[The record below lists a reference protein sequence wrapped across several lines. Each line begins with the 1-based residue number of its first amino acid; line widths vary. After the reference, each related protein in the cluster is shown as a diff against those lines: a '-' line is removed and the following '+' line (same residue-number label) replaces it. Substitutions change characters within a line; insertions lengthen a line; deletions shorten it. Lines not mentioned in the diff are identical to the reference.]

1 MAQELRFRLNGTLYD
16 GIANPEDFGITVAE
30 EPTLGFRFVSYNN
43 DLQLI
48 GDAYAYLNGLI
59 EDSCGCE
66 LVNVGVDFKCAGQ
79 WQKLCNGYIILAE
92 CITDMDRCKITTKLY
107 DDTFSTKINNNK
119 NIPFSLR
126 CEITKNLQPVT
137 PPAYKTTVMFAPA
150 SGSYDTTNVIYS
162 IRVEDAFKHLV
173 ACMSDNLVDCVTPPF
188 ASGDYEFLAVTN
200 GRQIITSLQ
209 QIETVISF
217 EQLFIALQRKLNI
230 SISTTLQA
238 NGRPLLTIDYANTI
252 DAQTEASSIIN
263 ASGVKRKTDT
273 ARLYSRVEF
282 GNDNFYEQWQC
293 NNGDNACTFA
303 QTPFFGFREESFG
316 LLGTC
321 NKDVALELLVRDVI
335 FDTNIIEDLWVWGNQ
350 SFNNNPFIIDC
361 EEGLAGRIVAKQFD
375 PYSVG
380 QTVYNGNFNNLSVSN
395 AWLDSVPN
403 SIFQYIQGYNI
414 TDTGFIVKFDGSF
427 PETTANEFE
436 IIQSAF
442 TSLAALKAHGV
453 WYLEDFSDPN
463 NLFSVDKY
471 TVPYTGIYRFNV
483 GLVADVFR
491 DPAPPFNAI
500 FGEFGRLVNVI
511 VERYNSNEEFV
522 QRQVY
527 PFNSSASTSTAY
539 YEVLDIVF
547 VCEQGDYLIVNIQ
560 AKKQVG
566 DDTLFLQRWLESAV
580 ISGETRE
587 SFFSGSGT
595 PFQPGELKEY
605 DPCDFRGYLYDF
617 EYPLTMADIQ
627 AIVQRP
633 SAPVRF
639 SRTGTINAG
648 IQGTINQLNINSV
661 IKQQGQFTIRSNEK
675 L

>member
-1 MAQELRFRLNGTLYD
+1 MAQELRFRLNGTVYD

-30 EPTLGFRFVSYNN
+30 EQTLGFRFVSYNN

-66 LVNVGVDFKCAGQ
+66 LVSVGVEFKCAGQ

-238 NGRPLLTIDYANTI
+238 NGRALLTIDYANTI
-252 DAQTEASSIIN
+252 DAQTEAASVIN

-375 PYSVG
+375 PYSIG

-395 AWLDSVPN
+395 AWIESVPN
-403 SIFQYIQGYNI
+403 SLIQYIEGFNPVNTFTTVKKNDVIAQSFDANNI
-414 TDTGFIVKFDGSF
+414 VVTSFSGINGNFIDFNTIVSDANSNWNNTEYIVPYSGVY
-427 PETTANEFE
+427 TANLQIVRQAGF
-436 IIQSAF
+436 
-442 TSLAALKAHGV
+442 
-453 WYLEDFSDPN
+453 DP
-463 NLFSVDKY
+463 LV
-471 TVPYTGIYRFNV
+471 GNV
-483 GLVADVFR
+483 TQ
-491 DPAPPFNAI
+491 NAI
-500 FGEFGRLVNVI
+500 IRKLNSLDELVQTFIGGVVIQNYTSFSICNV
-511 VERYNSNEEFV
+511 
-522 QRQVY
+522 
-527 PFNSSASTSTAY
+527 TA
-539 YEVLDIVF
+539 II
-547 VCEQGDYLIVNIQ
+547 VCEQGDKIVADMQ
-560 AKKQVG
+560 AITQNGTSVSIAIANG
-566 DDTLFLQRWLESAV
+566 FGGQDTNFG
-580 ISGETRE
+580 ISGV
-587 SFFSGSGT
+587 
-595 PFQPGELKEY
+595 PFEPGELKEY

-633 SAPVRF
+633 SAPVKF

-648 IQGTINQLNINSV
+648 IEGTINQLNINSV

>member
-1 MAQELRFRLNGTLYD
+1 MAQELRFRLNGAVYD

-66 LVNVGVDFKCAGQ
+66 LVNVGVEFKCAGQ

-137 PPAYKTTVMFAPA
+137 PPAYKTTVMFAPV

-252 DAQTEASSIIN
+252 DAQTEAASVIN
-263 ASGVKRKTDT
+263 ASGVKRRTDT
-273 ARLYSRVEF
+273 ARLYSRIEF
-282 GNDNFYEQWQC
+282 GNENFYEQWQC

-350 SFNNNPFIIDC
+350 SFNSNPFIIEC

-375 PYSVG
+375 PYSIG

-395 AWLDSVPN
+395 AWIESVPN
-403 SIFQYIQGYNI
+403 SLIQYIEGFNPVNTFTTVKKNDVIAQSFDANNI
-414 TDTGFIVKFDGSF
+414 VVTSFSGINGNFIDFNTIVSDANSNWNNTEYIVPYSGVY
-427 PETTANEFE
+427 TANLQIVRQAGF
-436 IIQSAF
+436 
-442 TSLAALKAHGV
+442 
-453 WYLEDFSDPN
+453 DP
-463 NLFSVDKY
+463 LV
-471 TVPYTGIYRFNV
+471 GNV
-483 GLVADVFR
+483 TQ
-491 DPAPPFNAI
+491 NAI
-500 FGEFGRLVNVI
+500 IRKLNSLDELVQTFIGGVVIQNYTSFSICNV
-511 VERYNSNEEFV
+511 
-522 QRQVY
+522 
-527 PFNSSASTSTAY
+527 TA
-539 YEVLDIVF
+539 II
-547 VCEQGDYLIVNIQ
+547 VCEQGDKIVADMQ
-560 AKKQVG
+560 AITQNGTSVSIAIANG
-566 DDTLFLQRWLESAV
+566 FGGQDTNFG
-580 ISGETRE
+580 ISGV
-587 SFFSGSGT
+587 
-595 PFQPGELKEY
+595 PFEPGELKEY

-633 SAPVRF
+633 SAPVKF
-639 SRTGTINAG
+639 SRTGVINAG
-648 IQGTINQLNINSV
+648 IEGTINQLNINSV

>member
-1 MAQELRFRLNGTLYD
+1 MAQELRFRLNGTVYE

-66 LVNVGVDFKCAGQ
+66 LVNVGVEFKCAGQ

-238 NGRPLLTIDYANTI
+238 NGRALLTIDYANTI
-252 DAQTEASSIIN
+252 DAQTEAASILN

-293 NNGDNACTFA
+293 NGGDNACTFA

-350 SFNNNPFIIDC
+350 SFNSNPFIIDC

-375 PYSVG
+375 PYNIG

-395 AWLDSVPN
+395 AWIESVPN
-403 SIFQYIQGYNI
+403 SLIQYIE
-414 TDTGFIVKFDGSF
+414 GFNPVNTQFAYRSNETPNQSWSVIFGSF
-427 PETTANEFE
+427 
-436 IIQSAF
+436 
-442 TSLAALKAHGV
+442 TSFAALNGTFIKFSLPTFANSNYINNDTFRIPYPGIYTFQATIV
-453 WYLEDFSDPN
+453 LEDLGAIPDSRAGFASILRANSSDEFIERVN
-463 NLFSVDKY
+463 GLTVSALNIDRLILQVTAQLVCDAGDLIRADASVALLSPGSPL
-471 TVPYTGIYRFNV
+471 TQEILNTGIISSIEYFTQ
-483 GLVADVFR
+483 
-491 DPAPPFNAI
+491 
-500 FGEFGRLVNVI
+500 FG
-511 VERYNSNEEFV
+511 
-522 QRQVY
+522 
-527 PFNSSASTSTAY
+527 
-539 YEVLDIVF
+539 
-547 VCEQGDYLIVNIQ
+547 
-560 AKKQVG
+560 
-566 DDTLFLQRWLESAV
+566 
-580 ISGETRE
+580 
-587 SFFSGSGT
+587 GSGV
-595 PFQPGELKEY
+595 PFEPGELKEY

-633 SAPVRF
+633 SAPVKF

-648 IQGTINQLNINSV
+648 IEGTINQLNINSV

>member
-1 MAQELRFRLNGTLYD
+1 MAQELRFRLNGTVYD

-66 LVNVGVDFKCAGQ
+66 LVNVGVEFKCAGQ

-92 CITDMDRCKITTKLY
+92 CITDLDRCKITTKLY

-252 DAQTEASSIIN
+252 DAQTEAASVIN
-263 ASGVKRKTDT
+263 AAGVKRRTDT
-273 ARLYSRVEF
+273 ARLYSRIEF
-282 GNDNFYEQWQC
+282 GNENFYEQWQC
-293 NNGDNACTFA
+293 NNGDDACTFA

-361 EEGLAGRIVAKQFD
+361 EQGLAGRIVAKQFD
-375 PYSVG
+375 PYSIG
-380 QTVYNGNFNNLSVSN
+380 QTVYNGNFNNLNVSN
-395 AWLDSVPN
+395 NFIESVPN
-403 SIFQYIQGYNI
+403 SLIQYIEGFNPVNTQFGYRSNETPNQSWDI
-414 TDTGFIVKFDGSF
+414 IF
-427 PETTANEFE
+427 PT
-436 IIQSAF
+436 F
-442 TSLAALKAHGV
+442 TSFAALNGTFIQFSLATVANSNYINNDTFRVPYPGV
-453 WYLEDFSDPN
+453 YTFQATIVLEDLGATPDSRAGFASI
-463 NLFSVDKY
+463 L
-471 TVPYTGIYRFNV
+471 
-483 GLVADVFR
+483 
-491 DPAPPFNAI
+491 
-500 FGEFGRLVNVI
+500 
-511 VERYNSNEEFV
+511 RYNSSDEFIERSNGSTV
-522 QRQVY
+522 TALNIDRMLLQVTAQLVCDAGDLIRADASVALLSAGS
-527 PFNSSASTSTAY
+527 PLTQEILNSGVIASITYFTQ
-539 YEVLDIVF
+539 F
-547 VCEQGDYLIVNIQ
+547 G
-560 AKKQVG
+560 
-566 DDTLFLQRWLESAV
+566 
-580 ISGETRE
+580 
-587 SFFSGSGT
+587 GSGV
-595 PFQPGELKEY
+595 PFEPGELKEY

-617 EYPLTMADIQ
+617 EYPLTMSDIQ

-633 SAPVRF
+633 SAPVKF
-639 SRTGTINAG
+639 SRTGVLNAG
-648 IQGTINQLNINSV
+648 IEGTINQLNINSV